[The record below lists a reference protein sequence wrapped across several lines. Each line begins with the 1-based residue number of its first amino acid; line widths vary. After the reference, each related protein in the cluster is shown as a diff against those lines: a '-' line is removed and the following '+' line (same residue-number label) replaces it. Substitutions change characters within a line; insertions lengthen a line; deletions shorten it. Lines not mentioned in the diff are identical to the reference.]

1 MDFTKVMSRNIN
13 KMPDFPEDEMVRYRI
28 VLREKYFWVVLKM
41 GFAKMIN
48 QLNFTGWMNFA
59 DKDSVEII
67 IQGMNNKVAYF
78 LDKLEKNK
86 CVEIMEK
93 KSIPVCTIEQ
103 TFMVY

>member
-1 MDFTKVMSRNIN
+1 
-13 KMPDFPEDEMVRYRI
+13 
-28 VLREKYFWVVLKM
+28 
-41 GFAKMIN
+41 MIN